1 MTEGYGVWWLVL
13 HCRPAVVR
21 RLKTQTGTLSEV
33 KPVIKWM
40 HSMSGIAQIWNVTR
54 KRKHARDCRQPR
66 SHTLRRESHEERG
79 SVNYEGPLFGL
90 ATGLPK
96 EPHELEYSRIHGRQA
111 RREATRC
118 SPKGLVG
125 VSEDQV
131 AGVQGCVIHV
141 GYRADGRVAPRA
153 GRPAS
158 RSGPGRHVELAAR
171 VCYHVDMSRGGVGGT
186 SGCGARRK
194 VQMKLVPRR
203 CGASPTL
210 APQLARIIESSRAT
224 TQTGL
229 HHPTANPPQQ
239 TRRRPRAL
247 PHPRPTADTD
257 HHPSSVAR
265 FDTPYP
271 NPHSPSPP

>member
-1 MTEGYGVWWLVL
+1 MKGL
-13 HCRPAVVR
+13 
-21 RLKTQTGTLSEV
+21 
-33 KPVIKWM
+33 
-40 HSMSGIAQIWNVTR
+40 
-54 KRKHARDCRQPR
+54 
-66 SHTLRRESHEERG
+66 
-79 SVNYEGPLFGL
+79 LFGL

-131 AGVQGCVIHV
+131 AGVQGCVIHIGV
-141 GYRADGRVAPRA
+141 QGRWPRVSEARPSCIKERAWATRR
-153 GRPAS
+153 AS
-158 RSGPGRHVELAAR
+158 RLCLLSCRYVLWW
-171 VCYHVDMSRGGVGGT
+171 CWGGQA
-186 SGCGARRK
+186 GARRK
-194 VQMKLVPRR
+194 VRMKLVPRR

-247 PHPRPTADTD
+247 PHPRPTADTY
-257 HHPSSVAR
+257 HHPSLVAR

-271 NPHSPSPP
+271 NSHSPSPP